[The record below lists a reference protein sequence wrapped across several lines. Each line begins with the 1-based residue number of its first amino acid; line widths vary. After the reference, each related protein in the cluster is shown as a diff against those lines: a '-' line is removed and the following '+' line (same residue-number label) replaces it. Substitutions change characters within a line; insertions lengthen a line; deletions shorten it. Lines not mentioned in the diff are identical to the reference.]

1 MVELIKSTVKCY
13 KKKTKKTVGG
23 RKKTYEYNQ
32 YQVPL
37 KKSDNLSCSEEVL
50 VIPQKQFE
58 ESIRVEVE
66 AHLQDSQP
74 QQQSV
79 AEYEKE
85 LAELEW
91 KHGQLSKSYKELLVK
106 YNKNRKTFES
116 AMESI
121 EVLKEQNQQMLREIE
136 NKNAELRQI
145 KNKYKNKVEKPQDGK
160 NKDETQKEKDF
171 WSVFRGRR
179 G

>member
-23 RKKTYEYNQ
+23 RRKTYEYNQ

-37 KKSDNLSCSEEVL
+37 KKSDNLACSEEVF
-50 VIPQKQFE
+50 VIPQKLFE
-58 ESIRVEVE
+58 ELIGVEVE
-66 AHLQDSQP
+66 AHLQDFKP
-74 QQQSV
+74 QQQSI

-91 KHGQLSKSYKELLVK
+91 KHGQLSKSYKEIVNK
-106 YNKNRKTFES
+106 YNKNLKTYES
-116 AMESI
+116 AIELI
-121 EVLKEQNQQMLREIE
+121 EVMKEQHQQMGKEIE
-136 NKNAELRQI
+136 NKNAELQKIRT
-145 KNKYKNKVEKPQDGK
+145 KYENEVKKAQDEEDQ
-160 NKDETQKEKDF
+160 KDKAF

-179 G
+179 K

>member
-1 MVELIKSTVKCY
+1 MVELVESTVKCY

-37 KKSDNLSCSEEVL
+37 KKSDNLACSEEVF
-50 VIPQKQFE
+50 VIPQKQLE
-58 ESIRVEVE
+58 ELIGVEVE
-66 AHLQDSQP
+66 AHFQNFEP
-74 QQQSV
+74 QQQSI

-91 KHGQLSKSYKELLVK
+91 KHGQLSKSYKELVNK
-106 YNKNRKTFES
+106 HNKNLKTYKS
-116 AMESI
+116 AMELI
-121 EVLKEQNQQMLREIE
+121 EVMKEQNQQLGKEIE
-136 NKNAELRQI
+136 NKNLELQKIRTKYETEVKKVQDE
-145 KNKYKNKVEKPQDGK
+145 KNKE
-160 NKDETQKEKDF
+160 ETQKEKDF
-171 WSVFRGRR
+171 WSVFRGKR